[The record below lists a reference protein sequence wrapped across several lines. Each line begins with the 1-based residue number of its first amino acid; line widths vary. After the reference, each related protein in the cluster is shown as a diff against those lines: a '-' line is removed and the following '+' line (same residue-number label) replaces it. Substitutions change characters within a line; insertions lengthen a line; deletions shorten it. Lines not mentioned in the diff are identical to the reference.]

1 MGGAA
6 YPHVSSESMSALRV
20 AVIGYGLAGRIFHAP
35 FVSAIP
41 GFELAAIVTSSRREQ
56 AMRDYPEA
64 NVVATPEEL
73 FADPEL
79 DLIVVGTPN
88 ETHFDLASRALAAGK
103 HVVLDK
109 PFTNDASSARNL
121 VGLARTHNRV
131 LAPFH
136 NRRFDNDF
144 LTVSRL
150 VEEGTLGRISQVISH
165 YDRFRPIQRPNT
177 WKEVGAAGGGILY
190 DLGPHLVD
198 QPLALYGAP
207 QRITA
212 SVRRDRDQTDI
223 NDAFSIVLEYDRPD
237 GYKLLYEC
245 HATMLAA
252 DPAPRFRVHGTHG
265 SYTKFGLDPQ
275 EAALLGG
282 AKPPRLNDANAPAW
296 LPEPESAWGKLTLAT
311 ERAEPVQ
318 LESKAFPS
326 VTGDYR
332 RFYLQVRDAILGHAP
347 LAISTEDGYR
357 SIRLLDLA
365 LQSSHERRTLD
376 ITFDL

>member
-1 MGGAA
+1 
-6 YPHVSSESMSALRV
+6 MSAIRT

-41 GFELAAIVTSSRREQ
+41 GLQLTAIVTTSRREL
-56 AMRDYPEA
+56 AERDYPAVQVVQEPEA
-64 NVVATPEEL
+64 L
-73 FADPEL
+73 FTDPDI

-88 ETHFDLASRALAAGK
+88 DTHFDLASRALAAGK

-109 PFTNDASSARNL
+109 PFTNDAASSLAL
-121 VGLARTHNRV
+121 VQLARQHGRV

-136 NRRFDNDF
+136 NRRFDCDF
-144 LTVSRL
+144 LTVTKL
-150 VEEGTLGRISQVISH
+150 VQEGTLGRISQIVSH

-177 WKEVGAAGGGILY
+177 WKEVGSAGGGILY
-190 DLGPHLVD
+190 DLGPHLID
-198 QPLALYGAP
+198 QPLALLGIP
-207 QRITA
+207 QRISA

-223 NDAFSIVLEYDRPD
+223 NDAFSILLEYDQPD
-237 GYKLLYEC
+237 GHPLLYEC

-265 SYTKFGLDPQ
+265 SYTKYGLDPQ
-275 EAALLGG
+275 EAALLTG
-282 AKPPRLNDANAPAW
+282 AKPPRLDDPNASEW

-311 ERAEPVQ
+311 ERSEPVQ
-318 LESKAFPS
+318 LKTELYPS

-332 RFYLQVRDAILGHAP
+332 RFYLQVRNAITGEAP
-347 LAISTEDGYR
+347 LIISPEDGYR

-365 LQSSHERRTLD
+365 LQSSEERRTLD
-376 ITFDL
+376 VTFDL